1 MYILSKGRKSCN
13 GKVLNNGEKKG
24 QREMRIVRRR
34 VTVKW
39 RRRSAKNK
47 WEKILKKNDW
57 HDALKEEIGKK
68 EKKMV
73 DVGYVA

>member
-1 MYILSKGRKSCN
+1 MYILSKGRKNYN

-39 RRRSAKNK
+39 GRRKAKNK
-47 WEKILKKNDW
+47 WEKRL
-57 HDALKEEIGKK
+57 
-68 EKKMV
+68 EKMI
-73 DVGYVA
+73 DVTH